1 MKIINKYI
9 ILACL
14 SVFYMSC
21 AEEEAEVSTN
31 TTFPA
36 FTLDGLQDKYVFDE
50 ADTTILLPFTLNDN
64 QIYELEIDVVVGSG
78 TTATEDEDFALGSHS
93 ITVPTLKKSGAIEF
107 ILGSDIFLEG
117 DEKVFLELTSH
128 LPSGLKGTKIIEITI
143 KNVGGCPPYVHNDFV
158 GDYEVVSDAWQD
170 YPVGTTVTVATVGNN
185 ILSFNYNCG
194 ANAKPILMNVNPNTF
209 GISGIKQEYCSYDL
223 PPLTKFFGDIVE
235 TGANASFVNTCTGE
249 LNVTIAH
256 TDENNNAYG
265 SGKIVLKKK

>member
-14 SVFYMSC
+14 SFFYMSC
-21 AEEEAEVSTN
+21 AEEEAEVSTI

-64 QIYELEIDVVVGSG
+64 QIYELEIDIVVGNG
-78 TTATEDEDFALGSHS
+78 TTATEDVDFALGSHS
-93 ITVPTLKKSGAIEF
+93 ITIPTLKKSGAIEF

-170 YPVGTTVTVATVGNN
+170 YPVGTTITVANVGNN

-194 ANAKPILMNVNPNTF
+194 ANAKPIIMNINPNTF
-209 GISGIKQEYCSYDL
+209 GISGTIQEYCSYDL

-256 TDENNNAYG
+256 SDENNNAYG